1 MIRVRIYH
9 IYKYL
14 QRVDFAACYVSKL
27 KFKLRFVLGRF
38 GGLGVL
44 AVGVPPDSG
53 QGTGFTK
60 IYITEHVS
68 RDRKKA

>member
-27 KFKLRFVLGRF
+27 KFKLRFMLGRF

-44 AVGVPPDSG
+44 AVEVPPGSG
-53 QGTGFTK
+53 KGTCFTK
-60 IYITEHVS
+60 IYP
-68 RDRKKA
+68 